1 MALTCCIGRF
11 NWGKKKQHM
20 TIKGDIP
27 HYCFILSNIQPLGT
41 DLMNVVCSRIVNILY
56 LDIQKDKEE
65 MKSSEFKQVIGGT
78 AT

>member
-1 MALTCCIGRF
+1 
-11 NWGKKKQHM
+11 
-20 TIKGDIP
+20 
-27 HYCFILSNIQPLGT
+27 
-41 DLMNVVCSRIVNILY
+41 MNVVCSRIVNILY